1 MFIIII
7 LCRIKLE
14 TIALS
19 HNDNKQQTKL
29 ESVLQNYN
37 TMKYT
42 YEAGQWCSMQALT
55 IAAMLQQIY
64 QRWCQCRS
72 IVGIINMK
80 TYDPWTTC
88 TQDKCHS
95 ICSFLF
101 IFLKSTCD
109 EQQAIGNRLQAI
121 AIGNYQQAGT
131 EEKDSNQLQMN
142 IFSTHFQVHLVILAS
157 KVNY

>member
-1 MFIIII
+1 MFIVII
-7 LCRIKLE
+7 LRRIKLE

-64 QRWCQCRS
+64 
-72 IVGIINMK
+72 
-80 TYDPWTTC
+80 
-88 TQDKCHS
+88 
-95 ICSFLF
+95 
-101 IFLKSTCD
+101 
-109 EQQAIGNRLQAI
+109 
-121 AIGNYQQAGT
+121 
-131 EEKDSNQLQMN
+131 
-142 IFSTHFQVHLVILAS
+142 
-157 KVNY
+157 